1 MPGAGLGTQRPLP
14 ETPAS
19 RYGSSSVQTRRTTPS
34 DAEALASLLAR
45 FFAEEGFA
53 ASPEEIRERA
63 GTFLAEAAN
72 AAFLAWE
79 GGWAVGAATV
89 TTCFGFETGRQAEI
103 EDLYVLPESR
113 HRGVARALIAA
124 ALAWCRERGCAD
136 VEVVVTPDGESRHG
150 LGAWYRS
157 LGFADTG
164 RRIFDLIL

>member
-1 MPGAGLGTQRPLP
+1 MEIRPAAI
-14 ETPAS
+14 T
-19 RYGSSSVQTRRTTPS
+19 
-34 DAEALASLLAR
+34 DAETLASLLAR

-53 ASPEEIRERA
+53 ASHQEIRDRA

-124 ALAWCRERGCAD
+124 TLAWCREGGCSD
-136 VEVVVTPDGESRHG
+136 VEVVVTPDGEAHHG

>member
-1 MPGAGLGTQRPLP
+1 MEIRPAAI
-14 ETPAS
+14 T
-19 RYGSSSVQTRRTTPS
+19 
-34 DAEALASLLAR
+34 DAETLASLLAR

-53 ASPEEIRERA
+53 ASHQEIRDRA

-124 ALAWCRERGCAD
+124 TLAWCREGGCAD
-136 VEVVVTPDGESRHG
+136 VEVVVTPDGEAHHG